1 MKRLLTLAL
10 SASLAVAAVAQTAQP
25 QKSAKPATPAS
36 AGGDNQHR
44 SAGIPPAWQKVPIP
58 TLHKFSPQE
67 PRRIEFPNGLIVFLQ
82 EDHEL
87 PVINGVLRMRGGAR
101 DEPSDK
107 AGLNAMYSEVWR
119 TGGTRSKT
127 GDQLDDFLESHAARV
142 ETSASGD
149 STFLSWN
156 ALKENFDQVFPVV
169 LDVLQNPE
177 FREDKIELAR
187 KQFESV
193 ISRRNDEV
201 DDIAQR
207 ESTKLA
213 YGPDSPYARTPE
225 YYTVAAIARQDLIDW
240 HKLTVAPNNMIVG
253 VYGDFDGAAM
263 ERRLRES
270 LGSLPKG
277 ARFTEP
283 QIPIHEAR
291 PGIYFI
297 EKDDVN
303 QSQIAMVDLGTDRR
317 NPDYYAIEVMNEI
330 FGGGFASRLVNNVRT
345 KLGLAYAVG
354 GGVGTAFDHPGI
366 LRVSVATQSGSTAK
380 AIEAVNQQIA
390 DLIKDGVTEQE
401 LKKAKDS
408 ILNSFIF
415 AFDSKDKVLNE
426 RMSYEFHGYP
436 PDFLEKYRSGIEKVT
451 AADVGRV
458 AKKYVHPEHLA
469 ILVVGN
475 SRDFDRELATF
486 GKVTSIDIS
495 IPQKKPG
502 M

>member
-1 MKRLLTLAL
+1 MSKFFSIAL
-10 SASLAVAAVAQTAQP
+10 SLSLAIGALAQRPAP
-25 QKSAKPATPAS
+25 QKTQKQASNPSSAE
-36 AGGDNQHR
+36 HR
-44 SAGIPPAWQKVPIP
+44 TSGIPSSWQKVPLP
-58 TLHKFSPQE
+58 TLHKFAPQE
-67 PRRIEFPNGLIVFLQ
+67 PKRIEFPNGLVVFLQ

-87 PVINGVLRMRGGAR
+87 PVINGILRMRGGAR
-101 DEPSDK
+101 DEPTDK
-107 AGLNAMYSEVWR
+107 AGMNAMYSEVWR
-119 TGGTRSKT
+119 TGGTKTKT

-156 ALKENFDQVFPVV
+156 ALKENFDQVFPIV
-169 LDVLQNPE
+169 LDLLENPE
-177 FREDKIELAR
+177 FREEKIDLAH
-187 KQFESV
+187 KQFESA
-193 ISRRNDEV
+193 ISRRNDEIEE
-201 DDIAQR
+201 IAQR
-207 ESTKLA
+207 ESAKLA

-225 YYTVAAIARQDLIDW
+225 YYTVAAISRQDLIDW
-240 HKLTVAPNNMIVG
+240 HNRTVAPNNMIVG
-253 VYGDFDGAAM
+253 VYGDFDSAAM
-263 ERRLRES
+263 EQTLRQS
-270 LGSLPKG
+270 LGALPKG
-277 ARFTEP
+277 ERFPESK
-283 QIPIHEAR
+283 IPIHEAK

-297 EKDDVN
+297 EKEDVN
-303 QSQIAMVDLGTDRR
+303 QSQIAIVDLGTDRR
-317 NPDYYAIEVMNEI
+317 NPDYYAIEVMNEL

-366 LRVSVATQSGSTAK
+366 TRISAATQSGTTAK
-380 AIEAVNQQIA
+380 AIEAINQQIA
-390 DLIKDGVTEQE
+390 DLIKGGVTEPE

-415 AFDSKDKVLNE
+415 AFDSRDKVLNE

-451 AADVGRV
+451 AADVDRV
-458 AKKYVHPEHLA
+458 AKKYIHPDHMA
-469 ILVVGN
+469 VLVIGN
-475 SRDFDRELATF
+475 AKDFDRELATF

>member
-1 MKRLLTLAL
+1 MKTLFTIALSLSLAL
-10 SASLAVAAVAQTAQP
+10 GAAAQKAAPGKTQPAKANPSVAEHR
-25 QKSAKPATPAS
+25 SSGIPAS
-36 AGGDNQHR
+36 
-44 SAGIPPAWQKVPIP
+44 WQKVPIP
-58 TLHKFSPQE
+58 TLHKFAPQE
-67 PRRIEFPNGLIVFLQ
+67 PKRIEFPNGLVVFLQ

-87 PVINGVLRMRGGAR
+87 PVVNGILRMRGGAR
-101 DEPSDK
+101 DEPADK
-107 AGLNAMYSEVWR
+107 AGMNAMYAEVWR
-119 TGGTRSKT
+119 TGGTRTKT
-127 GDQLDDFLESHAARV
+127 GDELDDFLESHAARV

-156 ALKENFDQVFPVV
+156 ALKENFDQVFPIV
-169 LDVLQNPE
+169 LDVLENPE

-187 KQFESV
+187 KQFDSA

-201 DDIAQR
+201 EDIAQR

-213 YGPDSPYARTPE
+213 YGADSPYARTPE
-225 YYTVAAIARQDLIDW
+225 YYTVAAITRQDLMAW
-240 HKLTVAPNNMIVG
+240 HKRTVAPNNIMVG
-253 VYGDFDGAAM
+253 VYGDFDSAAM
-263 ERRLRES
+263 EQRLRQS
-270 LGSLPKG
+270 LGTLPRG
-277 ARFTEP
+277 ERFPENK
-283 QIPIHEAR
+283 IPIHEAK

-297 EKDDVN
+297 EKEDVN
-303 QSQIAMVDLGTDRR
+303 QSQIAMVDLGTDRL
-317 NPDYYAIEVMNEI
+317 NPDYYAIEVMNEL

-354 GGVGTAFDHPGI
+354 GGVGTAFDHPGVTRI
-366 LRVSVATQSGSTAK
+366 SAATQSGTTAK

-390 DLIKDGVTEQE
+390 DLIKGGVTEEE

-451 AADVGRV
+451 AADVDRA
-458 AKKYVHPEHLA
+458 AKKYVHPDHMA
-469 ILVVGN
+469 VLVVGN
-475 SRDFDRELATF
+475 SKDFDRELATF

-502 M
+502 L